1 MNSKIFKAE
10 AADCILLKGGR
21 LVDPQ
26 TGTDEKADLLIE
38 SGKIT
43 KIGKI
48 DEKTIE
54 GRVVDCK
61 GKIIAPGFID
71 MHVHL
76 REPGEEHK
84 ETIESGCNAA
94 MNGGFTGVAP
104 MPNTTPVTDQRNHV
118 TFINRQ
124 AKGHLVDVYPIGA
137 ITKGLKGEELAEMG
151 EMKVEGAVAFSDD
164 GRPVESGQ
172 VMRRAM
178 EYGNMLGAAIIN
190 HAEDLAITGAG
201 VMNESFSSTETGFR
215 GIPSVSES
223 AMVAR
228 DVLLAEFTR
237 CPVHIAHVST
247 KESVRLIRDA
257 KSRNVKV
264 TAETCP
270 HYLTMTDKA
279 VKTFNT
285 NTKMK
290 PPLRTEEDRLALI
303 EAVADGTIDA
313 IATDHAPHHE
323 DDKDNDYH
331 SAAFGVIGLETAVG
345 VVLDRLVQSGQ
356 LTLETMIERFAV
368 APRRIFHLPE
378 VKLETG
384 SEASLTLLDTEKKW
398 TVKGREF
405 ASLSFNTP
413 FEGWALTGGPAG
425 VINKGQLYLND

>member
-1 MNSKIFKAE
+1 
-10 AADCILLKGGR
+10 
-21 LVDPQ
+21 
-26 TGTDEKADLLIE
+26 
-38 SGKIT
+38 
-43 KIGKI
+43 
-48 DEKTIE
+48 
-54 GRVVDCK
+54 
-61 GKIIAPGFID
+61 
-71 MHVHL
+71 
-76 REPGEEHK
+76 
-84 ETIESGCNAA
+84 
-94 MNGGFTGVAP
+94 
-104 MPNTTPVTDQRNHV
+104 
-118 TFINRQ
+118 
-124 AKGHLVDVYPIGA
+124 
-137 ITKGLKGEELAEMG
+137 
-151 EMKVEGAVAFSDD
+151 
-164 GRPVESGQ
+164 
-172 VMRRAM
+172 
-178 EYGNMLGAAIIN
+178 MLGAAIIN

-247 KESVRLIRDA
+247 KEAVRLIRDA
-257 KSRNVKV
+257 KSRNVRV

-290 PPLRTEEDRLALI
+290 PPLRTEEDRLVLIKAL
-303 EAVADGTIDA
+303 ADGTIDA

-356 LTLETMIERFAV
+356 LTLEAMIERFAV
-368 APRRIFHLPE
+368 APRRIFNLPE
-378 VKLETG
+378 VKLQEG
-384 SEASLTLLDTEKKW
+384 GEATLTLLDTGKKW

-405 ASLSFNTP
+405 ASKSFNTP
-413 FEGWALTGGPAG
+413 FEGWELTGGPAG
-425 VINKGQLYLND
+425 VVNKGQLSLNG